1 MAWHPCSPFL
11 PVCLLSGC
19 IPAPPRAQASPQ
31 RDTADL
37 AFVCEWRPR
46 PPITKRVI
54 VDLSLHAGQFNRTPT
69 ADDIRAVEAAGGRVV
84 YQFRAA
90 LLRAE
95 LDTGSVHALVND
107 SSGPLLTQTGWAQLV
122 AALKETH
129 GVGNTIGMFLILLL
143 TVPVYA
149 VLGAAIASG
158 IGGLNWTIVHWC
170 TRQDR
175 HTGRLTSA

>member
-1 MAWHPCSPFL
+1 L
-11 PVCLLSGC
+11 
-19 IPAPPRAQASPQ
+19 
-31 RDTADL
+31 
-37 AFVCEWRPR
+37 
-46 PPITKRVI
+46 
-54 VDLSLHAGQFNRTPT
+54 
-69 ADDIRAVEAAGGRVV
+69 
-84 YQFRAA
+84 
-90 LLRAE
+90 
-95 LDTGSVHALVND
+95 
-107 SSGPLLTQTGWAQLV
+107 GPLLTQTGWAQLV